1 MSYWFNSVASPA
13 AYKKRIQ
20 ALPPSLDSLSKSTSH
35 WGKEQLKA
43 ARVLVVARNLR
54 DLPVTTMPSGAD
66 QLIQEVRC
74 LLDKPDATSHAAKQL
89 RRLLKG
95 PDLDDVS
102 NDPTPTFDAPTAT
115 DPDEESN
122 DEESDD
128 EEGDGEV
135 GGGDEH
141 STPPAPG
148 TPEASLTPHN
158 PQAPIA
164 RAQSLPPPSSLEF
177 PELLPRC
184 TRSGRAYRAP
194 PRPGFVS
201 STKQAACDSS
211 PIAPLSRLPTSSP
224 HSEWMSTGS
233 SKDLNLA
240 PETLTVRFVSAFI
253 QEALLWLPGQDSKDA
268 NPVVTFDDASA
279 ENRVSLN
286 RNINIIIAAARQYMM
301 FLQVDISDDY
311 KMELINRARR
321 HDAKFNEFIKV
332 SATQW
337 FDLTDPHHRRL
348 LGLAIVKAFCATGGN
363 RIGALEAWPVGR
375 LTHVDQQHHEMQLHL
390 PCLALEKVSSCVL
403 ATACELKY
411 DSQLRDSRL
420 SSDVGYRIDRV
431 AKAFP
436 TTPHVLYLVFGD
448 GIASR
453 VVIDAPGR
461 LYKLS
466 RPPTL
471 IELAA
476 RLHAA
481 HQGTSRS
488 ELAIRRDTLR
498 QRGAPAEAAAAV
510 APAGVP
516 ATSEVL
522 PLTDATNKDTKS
534 EGEKPGQAR
543 APRERRERGPP
554 ADGIASKTKVMVA
567 NLPYD
572 LTEVPWRL
580 FPRHQS
586 PDPIPTSTGA
596 LTNHLNAR
604 HAAATSNHAIPDM
617 PLTSVLLAKR
627 RHLVKFSGEEAQATA
642 ALSEGLSDRTEVAM
656 QWQPSGHLII
666 GARSAREIEEEENE
680 LNEPNPPN
688 RQIRAPGPDSQ
699 LVLNDFVSIIRGSSI
714 DTVTNVGMASISG
727 DGDSGVVA
735 AAVVGTESD
744 GVACALRQFLSKSRH
759 GFYLEKPFLEFKC
772 QPPTFA
778 AIAFANNL
786 VTDIIVNIISLMHL
800 HHIAH
805 MRLLPPAPAAT
816 ATANCR
822 CRCRRRATDIF
833 AQSSRYGDT
842 EVVSMTFDHEFMP
855 VPLN

>member
-35 WGKEQLKA
+35 WGTEQLKA

-54 DLPVTTMPSGAD
+54 DFPVTPMPSGAD

-102 NDPTPTFDAPTAT
+102 K
-115 DPDEESN
+115 
-122 DEESDD
+122 
-128 EEGDGEV
+128 
-135 GGGDEH
+135 
-141 STPPAPG
+141 
-148 TPEASLTPHN
+148 SLTAHQWRWKYGSQGGSTESSAAFLTGVTRAIAEVYEKWPRIQGASETWLRLLYKTASMRFQPH
-158 PQAPIA
+158 
-164 RAQSLPPPSSLEF
+164 
-177 PELLPRC
+177 C
-184 TRSGRAYRAP
+184 
-194 PRPGFVS
+194 
-201 STKQAACDSS
+201 
-211 PIAPLSRLPTSSP
+211 PLSRLPTSSTN
-224 HSEWMSTGS
+224 SEWMSTGS

-240 PETLTVRFVSAFI
+240 PETLTVRFFSAFI

-286 RNINIIIAAARQYMM
+286 GNIKFVSQDDGGLSIHWRKKLAGRVTLVEAKRSMANGPIEGQPSLPDARLSQIIGEALAAGLAEKAWYGRKDSIFIIAAARQYMM

-311 KMELINRARR
+311 KTELINRARR

-337 FDLTDPHHRRL
+337 FDLADPHHRRRTIEQL
-348 LGLAIVKAFCATGGN
+348 TLIVSLSREAVSGNLFCATGGN
-363 RIGALEAWPVGR
+363 RIGAF
-375 LTHVDQQHHEMQLHL
+375 
-390 PCLALEKVSSCVL
+390 
-403 ATACELKY
+403 
-411 DSQLRDSRL
+411 RL
-420 SSDVGYRIDRV
+420 SSDVEHRIDRV

-436 TTPHVLYLVFGD
+436 FGD

-453 VVIDAPGR
+453 VFVDAPGR
-461 LYKLS
+461 LSKLS
-466 RPPTL
+466 RQPTL
-471 IELAA
+471 IELEA

-498 QRGAPAEAAAAV
+498 QRGGIMPPAETAAAV
-510 APAGVP
+510 APAGAP
-516 ATSEVL
+516 ATFEVL

-554 ADGIASKTKVMVA
+554 ADRIASKTMVMVA

-580 FPRHQS
+580 FTRHQS
-586 PDPIPTSTGA
+586 PDPIPASTGA

-604 HAAATSNHAIPDM
+604 HAAATSNYAIPDM
-617 PLTSVLLAKR
+617 PLTPVLLVKR
-627 RHLVKFSGEEAQATA
+627 RHLVTFPGEEAQATA

-666 GARSAREIEEEENE
+666 GARSARFASNNE
-680 LNEPNPPN
+680 APAGHDVAYRPDALGITHYIRREG
-688 RQIRAPGPDSQ
+688 IRAPGPDSQ
-699 LVLNDFVSIIRGSSI
+699 LALNDFVSIIRGSSI
-714 DTVTNVGMASISG
+714 DTVTNVCVAPKPRSSSQVGMASISG
-727 DGDSGVVA
+727 DGHSGVVA

-786 VTDIIVNIISLMHL
+786 VTDIIVNIVSLMHL
-800 HHIAH
+800 HYIAY

-816 ATANCR
+816 ATSNA
-822 CRCRRRATDIF
+822 A
-833 AQSSRYGDT
+833 AAAAA
-842 EVVSMTFDHEFMP
+842 
-855 VPLN
+855 VP